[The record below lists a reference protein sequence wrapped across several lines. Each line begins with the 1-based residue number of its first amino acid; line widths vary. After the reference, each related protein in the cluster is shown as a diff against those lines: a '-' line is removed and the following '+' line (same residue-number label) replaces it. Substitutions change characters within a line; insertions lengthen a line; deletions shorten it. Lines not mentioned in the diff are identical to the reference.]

1 MSDIMSDTSLFLLSG
16 LLMVDFGEHLADVEY
31 HFVNRFVADYND
43 GSQQNQEAA
52 EKLAKGDRL
61 TKHRHAQNHG
71 RNGFEGSEYGSGGR
85 TDELDG
91 SCGAR
96 Q

>member
-1 MSDIMSDTSLFLLSG
+1 MSDTSLFLLSG
-16 LLMVDFGEHLADVEY
+16 LLMVDFREHLADVEY
-31 HFVNRFVADYND
+31 HFVNRLVADYNG
-43 GSQQNQEAA
+43 GSQKNQEAS
-52 EKLAKGDRL
+52 EEFSDGDRL
-61 TKHRHAQNHG
+61 PQHRHAQNHG

-91 SCGAR
+91 SCGTS

>member
-16 LLMVDFGEHLADVEY
+16 LLMVDFREHLADVEY
-31 HFVNRFVADYND
+31 HFVNRLVADHNG
-43 GSQQNQEAA
+43 GSQKNQEAT
-52 EKLAKGDRL
+52 EELADGDGL
-61 TKHRHAQNHG
+61 TKHRNAQNHG

-85 TDELDG
+85 TDELYG

-96 Q
+96 K